1 MRSLRPYTLP
11 GIVNVDLLRNLQL
24 IHKAEH
30 GPFYARKHLFATA
43 TVTFLGRYS
52 QADTAYLLLPKLAS
66 DQWTVYRLR
75 YKRDNGKVAYALD

>member
-1 MRSLRPYTLP
+1 MAVYPP

-43 TVTFLGRYS
+43 IVTFLGQHS
-52 QADTAYLLLPKLAS
+52 QADTTYLLHKLAS